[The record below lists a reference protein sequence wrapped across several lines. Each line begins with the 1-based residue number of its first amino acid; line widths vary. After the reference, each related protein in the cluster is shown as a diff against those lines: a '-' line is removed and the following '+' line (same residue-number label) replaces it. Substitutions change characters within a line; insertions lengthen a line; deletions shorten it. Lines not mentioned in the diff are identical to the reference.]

1 MIDDVDKGC
10 IRYKKL
16 PTTQVENLHAASHFT
31 QYKTFSALNY
41 AQDFGNRAKE
51 PLKRT
56 TNLKWATL
64 TNCPMSNT
72 FMQRRWSWDGGGLD
86 RELSTSLTTNYK
98 MRINSRW
105 GGIFGTSVMG
115 LCYAICYLFKKLK
128 LFYCINWIPK
138 RPKIMAQFGYL
149 RLYFDI
155 DIVPRRLLRW
165 IARIENGLKLSPTTR
180 YRTRIQ

>member
-31 QYKTFSALNY
+31 QHKTFSALNY
-41 AQDFGNRAKE
+41 AQDFGNRVKE

-72 FMQRRWSWDGGGLD
+72 FMQRRWIWDGGGLD

-105 GGIFGTSVMG
+105 GGIFSNSVMG